1 MPART
6 FKFKLQTV
14 LDHKQKQEEEE
25 QRELVRRKDILAKEE
40 RRLKRLKD
48 IQETRKRELAE
59 KSAQGLLNV
68 EEIQMYHQFQKRL
81 SAEISAQSI
90 RVQQAQA
97 DVEWQREK
105 LLEAMKERKTY
116 EKLKEKH
123 YQAWL
128 AETEAEERKL
138 LDEIATTKFDRNG
151 ENFF

>member
-151 ENFF
+151 EKFF